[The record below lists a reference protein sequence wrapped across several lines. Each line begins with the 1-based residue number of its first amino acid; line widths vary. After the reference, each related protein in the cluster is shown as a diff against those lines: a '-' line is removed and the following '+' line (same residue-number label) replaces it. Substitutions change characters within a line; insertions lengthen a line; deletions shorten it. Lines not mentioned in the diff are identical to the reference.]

1 MTVADPA
8 VVASLLWRSRLA
20 EWKRIRKREVSTE
33 NNSKFKRNN
42 MENVNMIFCGLGG
55 QGILFMTKIF
65 ARAALDKG
73 LETLGAET
81 HGMAQRGGS
90 VVSHLKLG
98 TASSSLVREQ
108 TAGFLLALEENE
120 AYRNLPYMAPGGSL
134 YVNVEENEFPRKDVI
149 PYMEKQGI
157 VYHAFP
163 AQKTAMAL
171 GSPMSTNLALMGFF
185 AAAEDGPFT
194 RDELRQTIINVS
206 PDRFRENNLKV
217 FDAGFGS

>member
-1 MTVADPA
+1 
-8 VVASLLWRSRLA
+8 
-20 EWKRIRKREVSTE
+20 
-33 NNSKFKRNN
+33 

-65 ARAALDKG
+65 ARAALDKR
-73 LETLGAET
+73 LQTLGAET

-98 TASSSLVREQ
+98 TATSSLVREQ

-120 AYRNLPYMAPGGSL
+120 AYRNLPFLAPGGSL
-134 YVNVEENEFPRKDVI
+134 YVNAEANEFPRKDVI
-149 PYMEKQGI
+149 PYMKKQGI
-157 VYHAFP
+157 THHAFP

-185 AAAEDGPFT
+185 AAAENEPFT
-194 RDELRQTIINVS
+194 HDELRQTIINVS
-206 PDRFRENNLKV
+206 PDRFRDNNLKV

>member
-1 MTVADPA
+1 
-8 VVASLLWRSRLA
+8 
-20 EWKRIRKREVSTE
+20 
-33 NNSKFKRNN
+33 

-65 ARAALDKG
+65 ARTALDKG
-73 LETLGAET
+73 LPTLGAET

-98 TASSSLVREQ
+98 TAASSLVREQ
-108 TAGFLLALEENE
+108 TAGFMLALEENE
-120 AYRNLPYMAPGGSL
+120 AYRNLPFLAPGGSL
-134 YVNVEENEFPRKDVI
+134 YVNAKKNDFPRKDVL

-157 VYHAFP
+157 SYHAFP

-171 GSPMSTNLALMGFF
+171 GNPMSTNLALMGFF
-185 AAAEDGPFT
+185 SASKDEPFT
-194 RDELRQTIINVS
+194 HDELRQTIISVS
-206 PDRFRENNLKV
+206 PDRLRENNLKV

>member
-1 MTVADPA
+1 
-8 VVASLLWRSRLA
+8 
-20 EWKRIRKREVSTE
+20 
-33 NNSKFKRNN
+33 
-42 MENVNMIFCGLGG
+42 MENVNLIFCGLGG

-98 TASSSLVREQ
+98 TAESSLVREQ

-120 AYRNLPYMAPGGSL
+120 AYRNLPFLAPGGIL
-134 YVNVEENEFPRKDVI
+134 YVNAEENEFPRKDVI

-157 VYHAFP
+157 TYHAFP

-185 AAAEDGPFT
+185 SAAQNEPFT
-194 RDELRQTIINVS
+194 HDELRQTIINVS

>member
-1 MTVADPA
+1 
-8 VVASLLWRSRLA
+8 
-20 EWKRIRKREVSTE
+20 
-33 NNSKFKRNN
+33 
-42 MENVNMIFCGLGG
+42 MENINMIFCGLGG

-65 ARAALDKG
+65 ARTALDKG
-73 LETLGAET
+73 LPTLGAET

-98 TASSSLVREQ
+98 TAASSLIREQ

-120 AYRNLPYMAPGGSL
+120 AYRNLPFLAPGGNL
-134 YVNVEENEFPRKDVI
+134 YVNAEENEFPRKDVL

-157 VYHAFP
+157 STHAFP

-171 GSPMSTNLALMGFF
+171 GNPMSGNLALMGFF
-185 AAAEDGPFT
+185 AAAEDEPFT
-194 RDELRQTIINVS
+194 PDELRQTIIKLS

>member
-1 MTVADPA
+1 
-8 VVASLLWRSRLA
+8 
-20 EWKRIRKREVSTE
+20 
-33 NNSKFKRNN
+33 

-73 LETLGAET
+73 LPTLGAET

-90 VVSHLKLG
+90 VISHLKLG
-98 TASSSLVREQ
+98 TAESSLVREQ
-108 TAGFLLALEENE
+108 TAGFLLSLEENE
-120 AYRNLPYMAPGGSL
+120 AYRNLPFLAPGGRL
-134 YVNVEENEFPRKDVI
+134 YVNAEENEFPRKDVI

-157 VYHAFP
+157 TYHAFP

-171 GSPMSTNLALMGFF
+171 GSPMSTNLALIGFF
-185 AAAEDGPFT
+185 ASAENEPFT
-194 RDELRQTIINVS
+194 HDELRQTIINVS
-206 PDRFRENNLKV
+206 PDRFRDNNLKI

>member
-1 MTVADPA
+1 
-8 VVASLLWRSRLA
+8 
-20 EWKRIRKREVSTE
+20 
-33 NNSKFKRNN
+33 

-73 LETLGAET
+73 LQTLGAET

-98 TASSSLVREQ
+98 TAASSLVREQ

-120 AYRNLPYMAPGGSL
+120 AYRNLPFLAPGGSL
-134 YVNVEENEFPRKDVI
+134 YVNAEENEFPRKEVI
-149 PYMEKQGI
+149 PYIEKQGI
-157 VYHAFP
+157 TYHAFP
-163 AQKTAMAL
+163 AQKTAMDL
-171 GSPMSTNLALMGFF
+171 GNPMSTNLALMGFF
-185 AAAEDGPFT
+185 TSLEDQPFT
-194 RDELRQTIINVS
+194 HDELRQTIISVS
-206 PDRFRENNLKV
+206 PDSFRDNNLKV

>member
-1 MTVADPA
+1 
-8 VVASLLWRSRLA
+8 
-20 EWKRIRKREVSTE
+20 
-33 NNSKFKRNN
+33 

-65 ARAALDKG
+65 AHAALDKG
-73 LETLGAET
+73 LPTLGAET

-90 VVSHLKLG
+90 VISHLKLG
-98 TASSSLVREQ
+98 TAESSLVREQ
-108 TAGFLLALEENE
+108 TAGFLLSLEENE
-120 AYRNLPYMAPGGSL
+120 AYRNLPFLAPGGRL
-134 YVNVEENEFPRKDVI
+134 YVNAEENEFPRKDVI

-157 VYHAFP
+157 TYHAFP

-171 GSPMSTNLALMGFF
+171 GSPMSTNLALIGFF
-185 AAAEDGPFT
+185 ASAENEPFT
-194 RDELRQTIINVS
+194 HDELRQTIINVS

>member
-1 MTVADPA
+1 MI
-8 VVASLLWRSRLA
+8 A
-20 EWKRIRKREVSTE
+20 ECLKTKHQYE
-33 NNSKFKRNN
+33 RNI

-73 LETLGAET
+73 LQTLGAET

-98 TASSSLVREQ
+98 TAASSLVREQ

-120 AYRNLPYMAPGGSL
+120 AYRNLPFLAPGGSL
-134 YVNVEENEFPRKDVI
+134 YVNAEENEFPRKEVI
-149 PYMEKQGI
+149 PYIEKQGI
-157 VYHAFP
+157 TYHAFP

-171 GSPMSTNLALMGFF
+171 GNPMSTNLALMGFF
-185 AAAEDGPFT
+185 TSLEDQPFT
-194 RDELRQTIINVS
+194 HDELRQTIISVS
-206 PDRFRENNLKV
+206 PDSFRDKNLKV
-217 FDAGFGS
+217 FDAGFDS